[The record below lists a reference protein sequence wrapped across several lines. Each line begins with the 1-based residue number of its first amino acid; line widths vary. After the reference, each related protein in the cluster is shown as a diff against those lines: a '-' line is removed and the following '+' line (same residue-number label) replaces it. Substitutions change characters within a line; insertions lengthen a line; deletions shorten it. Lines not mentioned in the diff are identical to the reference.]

1 MSLPSVVLSRT
12 AAVSLRATRSAANYA
27 SWDPILSV
35 NKISGIMHC
44 QSRSVWLEVIRQ
56 IPSDDPNRRGELAF
70 ENPDLADMR
79 MRRADNADG
88 KCRPYVFVLIHFV
101 TCEVL

>member
-1 MSLPSVVLSRT
+1 MSFPSVVLSRF
-12 AAVSLRATRSAANYA
+12 AAIPLRTIGPTVKNLSWGSLPSAN
-27 SWDPILSV
+27 
-35 NKISGIMHC
+35 NFSGIIDS

-56 IPSDDPNRRGELAF
+56 IPSDDPNRRGELTF

-88 KCRPYVFVLIHFV
+88 ESLHKVFRLF
-101 TCEVL
+101 